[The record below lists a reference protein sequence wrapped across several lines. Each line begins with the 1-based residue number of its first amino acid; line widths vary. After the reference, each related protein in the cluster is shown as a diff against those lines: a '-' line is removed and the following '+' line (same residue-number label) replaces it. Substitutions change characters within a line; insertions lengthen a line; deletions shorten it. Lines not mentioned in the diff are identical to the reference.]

1 MGVILGSVMFA
12 FALLGLGVLVLLELT
27 KGRRLRLAAQQ
38 AAQRPPPPMA
48 PPVNTAG
55 QGGAEAT
62 AGAPSA
68 EGNQHA
74 AFPESP
80 DSPEDKE
87 ERIQEE
93 EQNKEEEQLPVL
105 AATSGL
111 IDRIDDWLDS
121 W

>member
-1 MGVILGSVMFA
+1 MFA

-38 AAQRPPPPMA
+38 AAQRPPPMA

-62 AGAPSA
+62 AAAGAPSV

-87 ERIQEE
+87 ERNQEE

-105 AATSGL
+105 GFV
-111 IDRIDDWLDS
+111 DRVDDWLDS

>member
-38 AAQRPPPPMA
+38 AAQRPPPMA
-48 PPVNTAG
+48 PPLNTAG

-74 AFPESP
+74 ALPESP
-80 DSPEDKE
+80 EDNE
-87 ERIQEE
+87 ERNQEE

-105 AATSGL
+105 GFV
-111 IDRIDDWLDS
+111 DRVDDWLDS

>member
-38 AAQRPPPPMA
+38 AAQRPPPMA

-55 QGGAEAT
+55 QGGAKA
-62 AGAPSA
+62 AAPA
-68 EGNQHA
+68 MEPNEHA
-74 AFPESP
+74 ALPESP
-80 DSPEDKE
+80 ESPEDKE

-105 AATSGL
+105 GFM
-111 IDRIDDWLDS
+111 DRIDDWLDS